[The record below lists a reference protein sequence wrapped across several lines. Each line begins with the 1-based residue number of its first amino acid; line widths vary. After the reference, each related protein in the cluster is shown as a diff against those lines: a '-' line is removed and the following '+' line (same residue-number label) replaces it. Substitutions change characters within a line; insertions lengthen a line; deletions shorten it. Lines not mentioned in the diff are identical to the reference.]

1 MVKGFRGKSFFS
13 VIVGAVAAVLLW
25 ARAPF
30 APRNFWAED
39 GKLLFAQAQEGGWV
53 ESITSSAGG
62 YFLFLP
68 RVLGTV
74 STLGPLEN
82 APATMFAMCVL
93 VSSWFA
99 ATIFLTGDR
108 YLDRLWSRVALALVP
123 LLLPIVGFEVIGGLA
138 NLHFVILCP
147 AAAVL
152 VGRQEGKGRRA
163 NDVLLATM
171 AGLTS
176 PLTLSLA
183 PLAFLRMW
191 WDRRTYGTKLPA
203 PVVVGWAVG
212 ITVHLAMI
220 FTMANNREFSSDRS
234 ISKAGFLFLE
244 RVVSYNLL
252 PFWPRISNADA
263 TGGIDGELV
272 IRALIGLVVLVLLA
286 TTVVVGAVHHRRRG
300 SKELAELILVL
311 PIAGAAMFLVASM
324 LTGPEPRYAVLPA
337 FCIVWTL
344 LIVSESLRDSERIQ
358 PVGRVVAAVIGAC
371 LLASVVTHWVPSPLR
386 RTGPTWV
393 AGLDAAVGKCATNPD
408 GRVEVPILPEGWTI
422 LLDCSDVVDG

>member
-1 MVKGFRGKSFFS
+1 MKGSQGKSWLS
-13 VIVGAVAAVLLW
+13 VMVGAGAAVLLW

-39 GKLLFAQAQEGGWV
+39 GKLLFAQAMEDGWI
-53 ESITSSAGG
+53 ESITSASGG

-74 STLGPLEN
+74 ATLGPLEI
-82 APATMFAMCVL
+82 APAIMFAMCAL
-93 VSSWFA
+93 VSGWFA
-99 ATIFLTGDR
+99 ATIVLTGDR
-108 YLDRLWSRVALALVP
+108 YLDQPLSRVALALLPV
-123 LLLPIVGFEVIGGLA
+123 LLPIVGFDVIGGLA

-152 VGRQEGKGRRA
+152 VGRQEGRGRQA
-163 NDVLLATM
+163 NDVVLATM

-183 PLAFLRMW
+183 PLAVLRMW
-191 WDRRTYGTKLPA
+191 WDRRAYETRSPA

-220 FTMANNREFSSDRS
+220 FTMADNREFFSDRS

-252 PFWPRISNADA
+252 PLWPRISNADA
-263 TGGIDGELV
+263 TGGIDGELI
-272 IRALIGLVVLVLLA
+272 IRALISLVMLVLLA
-286 TTVVVGAVHHRRRG
+286 TTVVVAAVHHRRRG
-300 SKELAELILVL
+300 AKEHAELIFAL
-311 PIAGAAMFLVASM
+311 PIAGAAMFLAGSM
-324 LTGPEPRYAVLPA
+324 LTGSEPRYAVFPA

-344 LIVSESLRDSERIQ
+344 LIVRESFRDLDRIQ
-358 PVGRVVAAVIGAC
+358 PIGRVVAAVIGVF
-371 LLASVVTHWVPSPLR
+371 LLASVVTHWVPSPIR

-393 AGLDAAVGKCATNPD
+393 VGLDAAAGECATDSD
-408 GRVEVPILPEGWTI
+408 GRVEVPILPEGWTVA
-422 LLDCSDVVDG
+422 LDCSDVVDG